1 MFMIDDLDRMNN
13 VESEGDMRPPIYA
26 FYSKTSVN
34 PSRLHS
40 PGS

>member
-1 MFMIDDLDRMNN
+1 MFTVDDLDRMNI

-26 FYSKTSVN
+26 FYSKTSVK
-34 PSRLHS
+34 PSGLHS